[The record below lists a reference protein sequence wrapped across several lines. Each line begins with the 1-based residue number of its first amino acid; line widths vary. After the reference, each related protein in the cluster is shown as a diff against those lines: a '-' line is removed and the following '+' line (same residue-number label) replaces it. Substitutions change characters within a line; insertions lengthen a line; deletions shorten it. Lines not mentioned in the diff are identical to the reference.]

1 MLGLTVTATV
11 YFGWHYIIDD
21 FAGLAIGAFAVF
33 GAERLM
39 NYFGSSSSRAKARR
53 S

>member
-21 FAGLAIGAFAVF
+21 FAGLLIGVVAVLAAS
-33 GAERLM
+33 G
-39 NYFGSSSSRAKARR
+39 
-53 S
+53 